1 MYMKKGEDEVAI
13 ERMRE
18 ALEIYRKIEGN
29 LGVGS
34 ACRFFLVNLFS
45 SHLPICSDEIIHHQ

>member
-1 MYMKKGEDEVAI
+1 MKKGEDEVAI